1 MINCTSSWKVM
12 VLDAA
17 ATRVISSALT
27 MYDIMEQ
34 RVTTVEQLAM
44 NRAPFPDMDVL
55 YFCAPTEESVK
66 SIAADFPSGKAGRY
80 GSVHLF
86 FTDAISDELMETLQN
101 APNLLAKVK
110 TLKEL
115 SLDFIACESGSFH
128 LDMKNCLPRLF
139 GNSPDTHL
147 QQLIA
152 KKLTTVCISL
162 NEHPSI
168 RYQAGSKIAQNIAHA
183 LDENLKAYRRANPKG
198 TFNGDDAQ
206 GERER
211 AQLLLVDRSF
221 DPLTPIMHEYSYQ
234 CMSYDLL
241 NVEGDNVISYT
252 SVNNKNEAVLKQAL
266 LGENDA
272 LWIEMRHDHIA
283 KVIGKIKDRMSDI
296 IQNNSGAALA
306 KKGGSNMSITDM
318 AGAVKELPEF
328 TQTMS
333 KLSQHVALATQCMNE
348 FTRQNLMDLSAV
360 EQTVSTGI
368 DDNGTEL
375 KGAKL
380 QQLVMETVKATKSK
394 SLKKRLIGIYVA
406 SQRGATP
413 QFIEQLMDAAG
424 FGKNE
429 TFVSKLQLL
438 SKPVAA
444 AAAAAAEP
452 AKAGMFSSIFGGKS
466 KPAVKIAATAEGEYA
481 DTRHTGLLKGFL
493 DQMIG
498 GELPHDKF
506 PALGPSISSSSEAKA
521 NAKSMRRYNANNRWG
536 KRESSISGSRCL
548 AFVVGGV
555 AYSEMRAGYEL
566 QGQHSKEVIVG
577 GTHFISPEEYLEEV
591 SKI

>member
-1 MINCTSSWKVM
+1 M
-12 VLDAA
+12 VLDAT

-44 NRAPFPDMDVL
+44 SRAPFPDMDVL

-66 SIAADFPSGKAGRY
+66 SIAADFPNGKAGRY

-86 FTDAISDELMETLQN
+86 FTDTISDDLMDTLQN

-115 SLDFIACESGSFH
+115 NLDFIAAESGGFH
-128 LDMKNCLPRLF
+128 LDLKNCLPRLL
-139 GNSPDTHL
+139 GSAPDTHL
-147 QQLIA
+147 QQVIA
-152 KKLTTVCISL
+152 KKLTTFCISL

-168 RYQAGSKIAQNIAHA
+168 RYQAGSRIAQNIAKA
-183 LDENLKAYRRANPKG
+183 VDENLRAYRRANPKG
-198 TFNGDDAQ
+198 AFNGDDAQ

-252 SVNNKNEAVLKQAL
+252 SVNNKNESVLKQAL

-283 KVIGKIKDRMSDI
+283 KVIGKIKDRMTDI

-306 KKGGSNMSITDM
+306 KKGGPGMSITDM

-333 KLSQHVALATQCMNE
+333 KLSQHVALAQQCMNE
-348 FTRQNLMDLSAV
+348 FTRQNLMDLSSV
-360 EQTVSTGI
+360 EQTVSTGV
-368 DDNGTEL
+368 DDNGAEV
-375 KGAKL
+375 KGLKL
-380 QQLVMETVKATKSK
+380 QQLVMETVRATKSK

-413 QFIEQLMDAAG
+413 QFVEQLMDAAG
-424 FGKNE
+424 LGKNE
-429 TFVSKLQLL
+429 TFVAKLQRLC
-438 SKPVAA
+438 KPV

-452 AKAGMFSSIFGGKS
+452 AKGGMFNSIFGAR
-466 KPAVKIAATAEGEYA
+466 KPSVKIAATAEGEYA
-481 DTRHTGLLKGFL
+481 DTRHIGLLKGLL
-493 DQMIG
+493 DQLIG
-498 GELPHDKF
+498 GELPQDKF
-506 PALGPSISSSSEAKA
+506 PAIGPSISSSSEAKS
-521 NAKSMRRYNANNRWG
+521 NAKSMRRYGANNRWG

-577 GTHFISPEEYLEEV
+577 GTHFISPEEYMDEI
-591 SKI
+591 SKM

>member
-1 MINCTSSWKVM
+1 M

-17 ATRVISSALT
+17 ATRIISSALT

-66 SIAADFPSGKAGRY
+66 SIAADFPNGKPGRY

-86 FTDAISDELMETLQN
+86 FTDTLNDDLMDILQN
-101 APNLLAKVK
+101 SPNLLAKVK

-115 SLDFIACESGSFH
+115 NLDFIASESNSFH

-139 GNSPDTHL
+139 GNAPDTHL

-152 KKLTTVCISL
+152 SKLTTFCISL

-168 RYQAGSKIAQNIAHA
+168 RYQANSKVSANIAKA
-183 LDENLKAYRRANPKG
+183 VDENLKAYRRANPKG

-241 NVEGDNVISYT
+241 NVEGDNVISYS
-252 SVNNKNEAVLKQAL
+252 SVNNKNESVLKQAL

-272 LWIEMRHDHIA
+272 LWIELRHDHIA
-283 KVIGKIKDRMSDI
+283 KVIGKIKDRMTDI

-306 KKGGSNMSITDM
+306 KKGGPGMSITNM
-318 AGAVKELPEF
+318 AAAVKELPEF

-333 KLSQHVALATQCMNE
+333 KLSQHVALAQQCMDV
-348 FTRQNLMDLSAV
+348 FGKQNLMDLSTV
-360 EQTVSTGI
+360 EQTVSTGV
-368 DDNGTEL
+368 DDNGTEV

-380 QQLVMETVKATKSK
+380 QQLVMETVKALKSK
-394 SLKKRLIGIYVA
+394 GLKKRLIGIYVGSQAPRGGA
-406 SQRGATP
+406 SP

-424 FGKNE
+424 LSTNE
-429 TFVSKLQLL
+429 TFVSKLQSLC
-438 SKPVAA
+438 KPVAA
-444 AAAAAAEP
+444 QAAAEP
-452 AKAGMFSSIFGGKS
+452 AKGGMFSSIFGGS
-466 KPAVKIAATAEGEYA
+466 RKPSVKIAATAEGEYA
-481 DTRHTGLLKGFL
+481 ETRHIGLLKGLL

-498 GELPHDKF
+498 GELPQDKF
-506 PALGPSISSSSEAKA
+506 PAMGPAISSSSEAKA
-521 NAKSMRRYNANNRWG
+521 NAKSMRRYGANNRWG
-536 KRESSISGSRCL
+536 KRESSISGSRALC
-548 AFVVGGV
+548 FVIGGI

-566 QGQHSKEVIVG
+566 QGQHSKEVVVG
-577 GTHFISPEEYLEEV
+577 GTHFISPDEYMEEV
-591 SKI
+591 SKIA